1 MKYSVE
7 AILKDGAAV
16 LADDDGN
23 RLTVERERFE
33 SEPFAGMLCELA
45 DGLFR
50 RDERAESE
58 RKKEAA
64 ALLGEL
70 LVK

>member
-7 AILKDGAAV
+7 AILKNGVAV
-16 LADDDGN
+16 LVGDDGKK
-23 RLTVERERFE
+23 LTAARERFE
-33 SEPFAGMLCELA
+33 GEPVEGMLCEHV
-45 DGLFR
+45 DGVYH

-64 ALLGEL
+64 ALLEGL
-70 LVK
+70 LGK